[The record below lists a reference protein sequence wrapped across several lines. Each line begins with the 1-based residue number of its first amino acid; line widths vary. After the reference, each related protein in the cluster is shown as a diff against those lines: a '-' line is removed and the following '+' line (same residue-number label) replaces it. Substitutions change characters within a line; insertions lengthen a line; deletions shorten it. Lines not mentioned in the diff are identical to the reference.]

1 MPRSPFDEPIERV
14 GGRWVALLVL
24 AQLAVWMGFF
34 TPIQVLLPNQ
44 IQQISPAD
52 KESMLGVVT
61 ALGAAAAVV
70 VNPLAG
76 ALSDRTTS
84 RFGRRHIWTAGG
96 AVLAGVALVLLATQ
110 HTIAGVAVG
119 WVAAQTCLNAM
130 LATLTAAVPDRV
142 PVGQRGAVSAW
153 VGIPQVLGV
162 VLGVVLVTAIVTGTG
177 PGYAALA
184 VLVVLLPVPFVLLTP
199 DDAIQRAQR
208 PRFSL
213 AGFWISPRRHP
224 DFAWAWITRFL
235 VQLGN
240 ALGTLYLLYFL
251 QDRVHVADPDT
262 GVLVLI
268 LVYTLALMATT
279 VFAGRR
285 SDRTGRRRVFVIWSG
300 VVMAVAALLLAFWPT
315 WPVAVAAA
323 AILGAG
329 YGVYQAV
336 DAALITQVLPAATDR
351 AKDLGVIN
359 IANSAPQVLGPAL
372 SAPIVVHLGGYPVL
386 YVLTAVVT
394 LLGSVFVLRIRTVP

>member
-1 MPRSPFDEPIERV
+1 MSERAFAEPVQRV
-14 GGRWVALLVL
+14 GAGWVALLVL

-44 IQQISPAD
+44 IQEISPAD
-52 KESMLGVVT
+52 KESLLGVVT
-61 ALGAAAAVV
+61 ALGAAAAVI

-76 ALSDRTTS
+76 ALSDRTAG
-84 RFGRRHIWTAGG
+84 RFGRRHVWTFGG
-96 AVLAGVALVLLATQ
+96 AILAGASLVALAGRHTILGVAIGWVLAQA
-110 HTIAGVAVG
+110 
-119 WVAAQTCLNAM
+119 CLNTM

-142 PVGQRGAVSAW
+142 PVDQRGAVSAW

-162 VLGVVLVTAIVTGTG
+162 VLGVVLVTAIVTGTA
-177 PGYAALA
+177 PGYIALA
-184 VLVVLLPVPFVLLTP
+184 VLVVLLPLPFVFATP
-199 DDAIQRAQR
+199 DDRIRAEDR
-208 PRFSL
+208 PPFKLTKFS
-213 AGFWISPRRHP
+213 P

-251 QDRVHVADPDT
+251 QDRVRVADPDT

-315 WPVAVAAA
+315 WPVAVVAAA
-323 AILGAG
+323 VLGAG

-336 DAALITQVLPAATDR
+336 DAALITQVLPRAADR

-372 SAPIVVHLGGYPVL
+372 AAPIVVYLGGYPVL
-386 YVLTAVVT
+386 YVATAVAT
-394 LLGSVFVLRIRTVP
+394 LLGSVFVLRIRSVP